1 MPRAGI
7 QSVGVQSGT
16 APGAERLFD
25 TTYEG
30 AWRVL
35 FKGAEAPASVTEDR
49 GFRSQRQ
56 ADEVS
61 DSTPL
66 RDTCFS

>member
-1 MPRAGI
+1 MPRGAFNLWEFNLE
-7 QSVGVQSGT
+7 QHQALSG
-16 APGAERLFD
+16 LFNMK
-25 TTYEG
+25 YEG

-35 FKGAEAPASVTEDR
+35 FKGAEAPTSATEDR
-49 GFRSQRQ
+49 GFRSQHQ

-66 RDTCFS
+66 WDTCFP